1 MLKWWRRSE
10 RAERQKVAF
19 GPPKVSAKRWAEIWA
34 DEDEIAVQEESKKQ
48 ESKKK

>member
-1 MLKWWRRSE
+1 MLNGGDALARGAK
-10 RAERQKVAF
+10 KVAF